1 MKIKVDLKKAKE
13 IKKDQVRTE
22 RQPLLEK
29 LDVEFM
35 RAVELGDTV
44 KQQEI
49 AQKKQALRDAPED
62 PVITKAKTV
71 EKLKTARPSALD
83 IGV

>member
-13 IKKDQVRTE
+13 IKKDKVRAE
-22 RQPLLEK
+22 RKPLLEK
-29 LDVEFM
+29 LDVAFM
-35 RAVELGDTV
+35 QALESGDTV
-44 KQQEI
+44 RQQEI
-49 AQKKQALRDAPED
+49 VAQKQALRDVTED

-71 EKLKTARPSALD
+71 EKLKTARPQALD

>member
-1 MKIKVDLKKAKE
+1 MKIKIDLTKAKE
-13 IKKDQVRTE
+13 IKKEQIRAE
-22 RQPLLEK
+22 RAPLLQK

-35 RAVELGDTV
+35 RAVEQNNTV

-49 AQKKQALRDAPED
+49 ASQKQALRDATED

-71 EKLKTARPSALD
+71 EKLKLARPQALN